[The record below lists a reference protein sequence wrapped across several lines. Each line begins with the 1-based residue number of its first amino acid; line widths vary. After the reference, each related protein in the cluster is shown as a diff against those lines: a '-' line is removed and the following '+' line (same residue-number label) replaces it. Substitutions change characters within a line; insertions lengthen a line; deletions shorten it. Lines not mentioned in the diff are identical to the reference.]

1 MSQSCLFHRTN
12 VNDLLFNVETQEGSE
27 ILEGDDG
34 IASIGD
40 AAMNHMQALSSMERM
55 AHDEFIQV
63 RDGNLFRIEEN
74 PRWDDPDEFNL
85 HSKNELQRFMQVN
98 KLPTSLR
105 GIYQEA
111 MEREEDQSQSDDVM
125 NHPESLI
132 PYEDWEKFGGM
143 SKHWDIP
150 STPRPK
156 LVFAGNSRQMFYDE
170 FPEDYPLAE
179 VVNRVLFTLD
189 RFDHYRIMTRKQILQ
204 HNQENPNRTISQL
217 QDGPIHLYSNGKE
230 DYLCVE
236 DYVEVLHR
244 SIVQQKADFKY
255 KIYTYEALK
264 DMVLA
269 IGIGDANPCELVAEM
284 LKKLDNF
291 HFHNYK
297 FISALK
303 TKKMDPLYAHLCV
316 YGRELLQLAKKGKN
330 VYNELK
336 AFGQGLFR
344 DGFLAM
350 KEFQAGELCNRSCKG
365 ENGCKIQQPGH
376 VVTGVFATVQR
387 PRRHHWAKYNTIKKN
402 IEILLEK
409 RSQSGK
415 MSNVVQKCVDK
426 IQKVRNEAIEASSLR
441 KFTTIAS
448 SLINAQQSGKMVLAP
463 SEWTKIWA
471 IYNTCKQEVTKR
483 LTRG

>member
-1 MSQSCLFHRTN
+1 MKGKLFGRTN
-12 VNDLLFNVETQEGSE
+12 PNDLLFNVETQEGSE

-40 AAMNHMQALSSMERM
+40 AVMNHMQALSGIDRM

-85 HSKNELQRFMQVN
+85 RSKDQLSRFMQMN
-98 KLPTSLR
+98 KLPVALR

-111 MEREEDQSQSDDVM
+111 MEREDDRSQSEDVM
-125 NHPESLI
+125 DHPESLI

-143 SKHWDIP
+143 SKYWDVP

-156 LVFAGNSRQMFYDE
+156 LAFAGNTRQAFYDE
-170 FPEDYPLAE
+170 FPEDHPLAGA
-179 VVNRVLFTLD
+179 VNRVLFTLD
-189 RFDHYRIMTRKQILQ
+189 GYDYHRIMTRQQILQ
-204 HNQENPNRTISQL
+204 YNLENPRKPISRQK
-217 QDGPIHLYSNGKE
+217 DGPIHLYSNGEE
-230 DYLCVE
+230 DYLCVD
-236 DYVEVLHR
+236 DYAEVLRR
-244 SIVQQKADFKY
+244 SIMNEKADFQY
-255 KIYTYEALK
+255 KTNTYEALK

-269 IGIGDANPCELVAEM
+269 IGKDTGNPVELVREM
-284 LKKLDNF
+284 LRKIDNF

-297 FISALK
+297 FNSALK

-316 YGRELLQLAKKGKN
+316 YSRQLLVLAKKGKS

-365 ENGCKIQQPGH
+365 EGGCQIQEPGH
-376 VVTGVFATVQR
+376 VVSGVFATVQR
-387 PRRHHWAKYNTIKKN
+387 PRRHHWAKYNATKKE
-402 IEILLEK
+402 IENLLEK
-409 RSQSGK
+409 RSQSG
-415 MSNVVQKCVDK
+415 SFSEVVQKCVDK
-426 IQKVRNEAIEASSLR
+426 MQKVRDEAIEASSLR
-441 KFTTIAS
+441 KFTSIAS
-448 SLINAQQSGKMVLAP
+448 SLINSQKSGKMVLAP
-463 SEWTKIWA
+463 SEWAKIWA
-471 IYNTCKQEVTKR
+471 AYNTCKQEITQQ
-483 LTRG
+483 LSRG